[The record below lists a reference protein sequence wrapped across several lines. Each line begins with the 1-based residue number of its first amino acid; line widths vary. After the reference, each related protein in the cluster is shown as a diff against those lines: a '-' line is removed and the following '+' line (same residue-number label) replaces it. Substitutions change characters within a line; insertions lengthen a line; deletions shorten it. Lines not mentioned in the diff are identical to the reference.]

1 MSRIFLSYS
10 RFDKQQVLAVS
21 DELRNLGH
29 EITVD
34 VDSVQPGQDWRKV
47 LANGLRDSEVYVV
60 FISKSSLASPSV
72 LSEIGAARAYSEQ
85 SDRMLL
91 VPVLI
96 EDIPIPSSINDVLV
110 LSAIGKDSKEV
121 AAKINAAVAHFV
133 GTKIA
138 KDDQQDTFS
147 KIVEE
152 NSSNYVEEAI
162 ERQQRSERQNK
173 YSAMAWYV
181 AGFTSLLAGLAF
193 VAQSVASIN
202 GMEATNWAYFAILA
216 LKSFLAVGLLGACS
230 KYAFSLG
237 KSYMSEA
244 LKSADRIHAIS
255 FGKFY
260 LKVYG
265 AKATWPEV
273 REAFQH
279 WNIDRT
285 SVFSNIGTSE
295 FDPKLLEGLIEFGK
309 TFSAKASDRK

>member
-10 RFDKQQVLAVS
+10 RHDKDLVLSVS
-21 DELRNLGH
+21 RELRTLGH

-47 LANGLRDSEVYVV
+47 LAIGLRDSEVYVV
-60 FISKSSLASPSV
+60 FLSQSSLASPSV

-91 VPVLI
+91 IPVLI
-96 EDIPIPSSINDVLV
+96 EEIPIPSSINDVLV
-110 LSAIGKDSKEV
+110 LSALNSDAAAV
-121 AAKINAAVAHFV
+121 AAKINAAIAHFV
-133 GTKIA
+133 GTRIA
-138 KDDQQDTFS
+138 KDDQQETFS

-152 NSSNYVEEAI
+152 NSASYIEEAI
-162 ERQQRSERQNK
+162 DLHQKSEKRNRG
-173 YSAMAWYV
+173 AATGWYL
-181 AGFTSLLAGLAF
+181 AGFFSLIGGLAF
-193 VAQSVASIN
+193 VGYSVSSLVLSAT
-202 GMEATNWAYFAILA
+202 TNWADFAILA
-216 LKSFLAVGLLGACS
+216 LKSFLVVGILGACS

-237 KSYMSEA
+237 KSFMSEA

-285 SVFSNIGTSE
+285 SVFSSLGTTE
-295 FDPKLLEGLIEFGK
+295 FDPKLMEGLLEFGK
-309 TFSAKASDRK
+309 AFAAKGGDRK

>member
-10 RFDKQQVLAVS
+10 RHDKDLVLGVS
-21 DELRNLGH
+21 RELHVLGH
-29 EITVD
+29 HITVD

-47 LANGLRDSEVYVV
+47 LATGLRDSEVYVV
-60 FISKSSLASPSV
+60 FLSKNSLASPSV
-72 LSEIGAARAYSEQ
+72 LSEVGAARAYSEE
-85 SDRMLL
+85 SERML
-91 VPVLI
+91 VIPVLI
-96 EDIPIPSSINDVLV
+96 EDVQIPSSISDVLV
-110 LSAIGKDSKEV
+110 LSALNKDATSV
-121 AAKINAAVAHFV
+121 AREIDAAISHFV
-133 GTKIA
+133 GTRIA
-138 KDDQQDTFS
+138 KDDQQESFS

-152 NSSNYVEEAI
+152 NSSNYIEDAI
-162 ERQQRSERQNK
+162 DLQQTSEKRNRR
-173 YSAMAWYV
+173 AATVWYI
-181 AGFTSLLAGLAF
+181 AGFLSLLGGLAF
-193 VAQSVASIN
+193 VGYSVSALVLSA
-202 GMEATNWAYFAILA
+202 ATNWVDFAILA
-216 LKSFLAVGLLGACS
+216 MKSFIVVGILGACS

-285 SVFSNIGTSE
+285 SVFSGLGTTE
-295 FDPKLLEGLIEFGK
+295 FDPKLMEGLLEFGK
-309 TFSAKASDRK
+309 AFASKSGERK